1 MRMSQKH
8 DRRHQPLARA
18 SVTLFNAAV
27 VAGLLH
33 AFNVG
38 GDGLSHHLS
47 RANLLVLLGISMPAL
62 GAALSGIRA
71 QREYLRHSES
81 FGPMVH
87 YLQSVE
93 MRMAAAPDIE
103 TVRQVAAEA
112 EDLML
117 EENRDWFVV
126 LKFHDFELNV

>member
-1 MRMSQKH
+1 MSQKNH
-8 DRRHQPLARA
+8 RRHQRLARA
-18 SVTLFNAAV
+18 SVALLNATV

-47 RANLLVLLGISMPAL
+47 WANLLVLLAISMPAL

-71 QREYLRHSES
+71 QREYLRHSER
-81 FGPMVH
+81 FGLMVH
-87 YLQSVE
+87 YLQSVK

-103 TVRQVAAEA
+103 TVRQVVAEA
-112 EDLML
+112 ENLML

-126 LKFHDFELNV
+126 LKFHDSELNV